1 MRNTVIMSLLLCAG
15 LQGMPAHADEVL
27 AQQILKELID
37 SNTAPSGGND
47 MSGAIAAISKR
58 LLAAGFTDDELTV
71 VAPNGGAANLVV
83 RYRSASPQQKPIL
96 LMAHLDVVEALRED
110 WSVDPFTMI
119 EKDGY
124 FYGRGTVDNKA
135 GAAIIV
141 ANFIRMKQEGYQ
153 PDRDLIAMLT
163 GDEESTG
170 AGANWITTERR
181 ELIDA
186 EFALNTDAGFVNLD
200 GEKRTAFIVQTSEKV
215 YVSFRLQALDPGG
228 HSSLPRQDNPIYRM
242 SRALAAQ
249 QQNIF
254 PVDTNDTTQAFFAAR
269 AAESAGEQQQLLDA
283 LANGDFDDSIMS
295 ALPTYSYF
303 NAQARTTCV
312 ATGIEGGHAENAL
325 PQTATAIINC
335 RVLPQMDVEHVK
347 QTLTNI
353 VAPFDVTLEQIDV
366 ARPSPPSPLT
376 DAVMKPVASVASEMW
391 PGIKV
396 EPEMSTGATDGL
408 FVRSVG
414 IPVYG
419 VSAIAEEPDEQR
431 AHGQDERISV
441 ASFNDALQYWYRLLR
456 VMSGG

>member
-1 MRNTVIMSLLLCAG
+1 MSLLMCCL
-15 LQGMPAHADEVL
+15 LQGMPVHADEVL
-27 AQQILKELID
+27 AQQIFKELID

-47 MSGAIAAISKR
+47 MSEVIGLITKR
-58 LLAAGFTDDELTV
+58 LRDAGFADEDLTV
-71 VAPNGGAANLVV
+71 VAPNGGAANLVI
-83 RYRSASPQQKPIL
+83 RYRSSQPTQKPIL
-96 LMAHLDVVEALRED
+96 MMAHLDVVEALRED
-110 WSVDPFTMI
+110 WSVDPYTMI

-141 ANFIRMKQEGYQ
+141 ANFIRMKREGFQ
-153 PDRDLIAMLT
+153 PNRDLIAMLT
-163 GDEESTG
+163 GDEETTG
-170 AGANWITTERR
+170 AGADWLATKGRN
-181 ELIDA
+181 LIDA
-186 EFALNTDAGFVNLD
+186 EFALNTDAGFVNISG
-200 GEKRTAFIVQTSEKV
+200 GERTAFIVQTSEKV

-242 SRALAAQ
+242 ARALAAQ
-249 QQNIF
+249 QQHEF
-254 PVDTNDTTQAFFAAR
+254 PVDLNDTTRAFFAAR
-269 AAESAGEQQQLLDA
+269 SAETEGDEQLLLDA
-283 LANGDFDDSIMS
+283 LVNNDLSEAQL
-295 ALPTYSYF
+295 AELPAHSYF

-325 PQTATAIINC
+325 PQTATAVINC
-335 RVLPQMDVEHVK
+335 RVLPQMSVELVK
-347 QTLTNI
+347 QTLTDI
-353 VAPFDVTLEQIDV
+353 VAPYDVTLTQIDV
-366 ARPSPPSPLT
+366 ARPSPLSPLT
-376 DAVMKPVASVASEMW
+376 DSIMQPIASVASEMW

-408 FVRSVG
+408 FIRSAG

-456 VMSGG
+456 VLAGG